1 MQNPLLNDYIKKGNH
16 GWAHAF
22 QKLGFVIGEIIAFV
36 ILLIGVEGDKATQ
49 DFVFNCMSWGILI
62 IGLVVS
68 IFMVKDRKVK
78 RNYQTD
84 SEGVLRRDS
93 KKLQFDDDEEDT
105 SSAEE
110 DLDGV
115 NENSMLVK
123 AKKMA
128 TCERSKLVLS

>member
-1 MQNPLLNDYIKKGNH
+1 
-16 GWAHAF
+16 
-22 QKLGFVIGEIIAFV
+22 
-36 ILLIGVEGDKATQ
+36 
-49 DFVFNCMSWGILI
+49 MSWGILI

-84 SEGVLRRDS
+84 SEGVLRRDN

-105 SSAEE
+105 SSADE

-128 TCERSKLVLS
+128 TCERSKLVMS